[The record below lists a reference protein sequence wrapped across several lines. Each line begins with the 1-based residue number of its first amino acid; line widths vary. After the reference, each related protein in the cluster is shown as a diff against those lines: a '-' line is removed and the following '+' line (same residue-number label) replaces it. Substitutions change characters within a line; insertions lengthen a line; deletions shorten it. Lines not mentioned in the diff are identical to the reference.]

1 MESGCNRAV
10 DCWTGGQTEQ
20 GLVLK
25 GTMFELTLD
34 IGRFGRKT
42 KEMGREEEE
51 EEPKKRGE
59 RADGKRERRGQG
71 GKHVYENVALGINGN
86 TTHCSCSVFPHVV

>member
-1 MESGCNRAV
+1 MIVCVRLVESGCNRAV

-34 IGRFGRKT
+34 IGRIGRKT

-51 EEPKKRGE
+51 EEPEKKRGKGRRKE
-59 RADGKRERRGQG
+59 RKKGAGR
-71 GKHVYENVALGINGN
+71 
-86 TTHCSCSVFPHVV
+86 

>member
-1 MESGCNRAV
+1 MCVRLVESGCNRAV

-51 EEPKKRGE
+51 PKKKRGKGRRKE
-59 RADGKRERRGQG
+59 RKKGAGR
-71 GKHVYENVALGINGN
+71 
-86 TTHCSCSVFPHVV
+86 